1 MQSTQVSWLTS
12 PQVPNPPSQ
21 RSLEHHT
28 CTGRKI
34 GIVGAF
40 DVWLSPVQ
48 LDELLK
54 LGYTCSDETCLYC
67 HEETTLVL
75 HLIPDTLQGL
85 WPKDPYP

>member
-1 MQSTQVSWLTS
+1 
-12 PQVPNPPSQ
+12 
-21 RSLEHHT
+21 
-28 CTGRKI
+28 
-34 GIVGAF
+34 
-40 DVWLSPVQ
+40 
-48 LDELLK
+48 LK